1 MPKFVQIVKQPLPR
15 VASQGSIEDLH
26 QHKRHSLHILANLAL
41 HEYLRPTILASEG
54 IQLFMDVL
62 KGKNSD
68 LRNDLGAR
76 RTATKGLVNL
86 VFTKRELKLSV
97 LSQLGE
103 EIKQVQEDKADPIIA
118 GLIKTLIQGTA
129 YAAKTFSD

>member
-1 MPKFVQIVKQPLPR
+1 
-15 VASQGSIEDLH
+15 
-26 QHKRHSLHILANLAL
+26 
-41 HEYLRPTILASEG
+41 
-54 IQLFMDVL
+54 MDVL

-86 VFTKRELKLSV
+86 VFTKREHKLSV

-103 EIKQVQEDKADPIIA
+103 EIKQVQHDKADPVIA
-118 GLIKTLIQGTA
+118 GYIKSLVRGTS
-129 YAAKTFSD
+129 YQEGTVEGDI